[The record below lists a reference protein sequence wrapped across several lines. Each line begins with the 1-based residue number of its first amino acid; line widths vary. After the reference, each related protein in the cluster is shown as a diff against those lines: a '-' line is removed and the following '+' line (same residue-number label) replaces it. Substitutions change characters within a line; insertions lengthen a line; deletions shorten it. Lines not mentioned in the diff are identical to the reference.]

1 MRSDRERR
9 IVSLRIVRVFKAEMD
24 VPTAPRTLDPL
35 AALSYRTNLSIGC
48 YRENESRCH
57 TWFSN

>member
-1 MRSDRERR
+1 
-9 IVSLRIVRVFKAEMD
+9 MD

-35 AALSYRTNLSIGC
+35 AALSYRNNLSIGC